1 MTVIRIGG
9 TLQPAWA
16 RTSSAVVWTT
26 SRVANKLQSALD
38 TTAIVSHDA
47 ALAVSAFL
55 TPVAVIALAFGLW
68 RLGMDVG
75 WTEDF
80 IISNGLFSHWQ
91 VWIALAIALRAPAS
105 VFSRSKAVLKS
116 ENPETAATP
125 CP

>member
-9 TLQPAWA
+9 ILQPAWA

-38 TTAIVSHDA
+38 TTAIASHDA
-47 ALAVSAFL
+47 ALAFSAFL
-55 TPVAVIALAFGLW
+55 TPVAVIALVFGLW

-80 IISNGLFSHWQ
+80 VISNGLFSHWQ
-91 VWIALAIALRAPAS
+91 VWIALAIALQALS
-105 VFSRSKAVLKS
+105 SMLSRPEAIQKS
-116 ENPETAATP
+116 ENPGPE
-125 CP
+125 